1 MIKKI
6 FLLIL
11 SLFILWGAGGQ
22 AWAQT
27 EELLTATVTTYSW
40 DDDNKQL
47 VKTQESKQCR
57 PFGGQHEEDWLY
69 LGEKDKTTWYYDGGE
84 SNIRYKVL
92 VILGEVHL
100 VL

>member
-1 MIKKI
+1 MKQSVNNKTNKRNNNMIKKI

-47 VKTQESKQCR
+47 VKTQASKQSR
-57 PFGGQHEEDWLY
+57 PFGGQH
-69 LGEKDKTTWYYDGGE
+69 
-84 SNIRYKVL
+84 
-92 VILGEVHL
+92 
-100 VL
+100 

>member
-22 AWAQT
+22 VWAQT

-40 DDDNKQL
+40 DNDNKL
-47 VKTQESKQCR
+47 PGIMMAVKAIYVTKC
-57 PFGGQHEEDWLY
+57 L
-69 LGEKDKTTWYYDGGE
+69 
-84 SNIRYKVL
+84 
-92 VILGEVHL
+92 
-100 VL
+100 